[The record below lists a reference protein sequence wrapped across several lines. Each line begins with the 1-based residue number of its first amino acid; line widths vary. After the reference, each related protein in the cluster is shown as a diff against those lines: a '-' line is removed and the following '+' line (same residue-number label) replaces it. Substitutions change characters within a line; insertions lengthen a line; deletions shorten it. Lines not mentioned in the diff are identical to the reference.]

1 MNLIESLFAWSF
13 VNLCAKSNLLIS
25 VRSQIFPLTDN
36 QMLPKVE
43 YSSQKWQQDILMQ
56 LFLVYLT
63 FMQNNLR

>member
-43 YSSQKWQQDILMQ
+43 YSSQKWQQDLLMQ

>member
-36 QMLPKVE
+36 PMLPKVE
-43 YSSQKWQQDILMQ
+43 YSSQKWQQDLLMQ